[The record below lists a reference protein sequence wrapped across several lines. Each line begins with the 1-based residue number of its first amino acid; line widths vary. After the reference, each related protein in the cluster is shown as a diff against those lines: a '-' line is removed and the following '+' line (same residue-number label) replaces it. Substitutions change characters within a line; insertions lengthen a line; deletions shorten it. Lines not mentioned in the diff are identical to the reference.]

1 MRWDT
6 KPDNRI
12 RRTSSHPA
20 PTRFEE
26 LLADYGQGQG
36 AAIVNRVPA
45 IWQDLEFGAP
55 QIARLGMTR
64 LNAAGVALLGTLRRD
79 GSPRISPVEPHLAEG
94 QLLVGAMTRSWKA
107 DDLLRDPRCILH
119 STVTGPDTGEGELK
133 LYGSAVEAGQHLRG
147 VAAEAW
153 WSAWPPDKAIVFSLH
168 IDQAVFIDWDTRR
181 GLMSIHRWSPHRGYS
196 QANRTYP

>member
-1 MRWDT
+1 M
-6 KPDNRI
+6 
-12 RRTSSHPA
+12 
-20 PTRFEE
+20 
-26 LLADYGQGQG
+26 
-36 AAIVNRVPA
+36 NRVPA

-133 LYGSAVEAGQHLRG
+133 LYGSAVEASQHLRG

-168 IDQAVFIDWDTRR
+168 IEQAMFIDWDTAH

-196 QANRTYP
+196 QAKRTYP